1 MRNFVMTLA
10 LACVLI
16 AGLTATPAAHAQGSQ
31 GPGSSRKGPEM
42 QRMMM
47 MKMMEKCEK
56 MMEGGM
62 RGGMTRNPGSRKP
75 NKK

>member
-31 GPGSSRKGPEM
+31 GPGSSMKGPEM

-47 MKMMEKCEK
+47 K